1 MNRESD
7 NKIIRFI
14 QDNIKIVAPLFL
26 MLMTAVVTY
35 VSLSARDNRLNDPG
49 LTGLTSGTVTETGET
64 GGEVLT
70 EEAPVPIV
78 LSENTDQALL
88 DFFYSYYQCLS
99 NGDVET
105 LETMVDSLEMMDKL
119 VKAEQ
124 ARFLEYE
131 ITNIYTLPGAD
142 DTSLIAFV
150 VSKVTFDTYPED
162 SLPSYDGFFIRI
174 GADGS
179 FKIINSEPTAEETE
193 HINQVLEC
201 DDVVELGNRIT
212 MEYNDKITASPEL
225 LTYMKELDSVV
236 SLEAGEKLAA
246 LNAGEEIQLPDIE
259 TSDAGEGETEIKMA
273 TANSSVNVRVSD
285 SMNADTM
292 GQLRGGQSVEVT
304 EIRGNGWSQ
313 INYEGKTGYVKSEYL
328 TLDIDV
334 DSVVTIGTVTATETL
349 NIRATASTDGMVMGS
364 FAKGTT
370 ARLVEEKDGWCEVIY
385 NNKVCYLSSQY
396 LEIELD

>member
-99 NGDVET
+99 NGDIET

-179 FKIINSEPTAEETE
+179 FKIINSEPTAAETE

>member
-364 FAKGTT
+364 KGTT